1 MIKLFREEHSPQAD
15 TIEAEFRD
23 MVLGYDRVIINS
35 SQSAQLFGGET
46 ILPVITNN
54 DLVVSGDAIPA
65 YIKALTRF
73 MHQWQL
79 FQGDTCY
86 VKDNGE
92 TC

>member
-35 SQSAQLFGGET
+35 SQSSQLFGRET
-46 ILPVITNN
+46 ALPVITNN

-65 YIKALTRF
+65 YIQALTQF
-73 MHQWQL
+73 MRQWQL

>member
-23 MVLGYDRVIINS
+23 MVLGYDRVIIIS
-35 SQSAQLFGGET
+35 SQSSQLFGRGT
-46 ILPVITNN
+46 VLPVITNN
-54 DLVVSGDAIPA
+54 DLVISGDAIPA
-65 YIKALTRF
+65 YIQALTRF
-73 MHQWQL
+73 MSQWQL